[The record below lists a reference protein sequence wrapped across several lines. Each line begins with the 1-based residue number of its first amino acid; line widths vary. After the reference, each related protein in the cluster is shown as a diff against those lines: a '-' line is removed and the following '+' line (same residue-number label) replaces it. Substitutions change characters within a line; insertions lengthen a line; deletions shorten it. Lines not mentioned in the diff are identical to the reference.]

1 MDRIRLTVNGVFND
15 HFKVRNEISY
25 NTSKLEHFG
34 EWVDPSKTSANADKL
49 RGHKGQANNFDLGMQ
64 LEFYPLSLTE
74 FQSYRFKFSPFIT
87 LGAHYTFS
95 SVKAST
101 TYQNPDPSAIGDIE
115 NPTHLPADFAYVI
128 PTGENTNLSFGA
140 KAGLTTFDANLS
152 GLDLNDPNDPA
163 FENINEIFP
172 VFGVGAFWFGDNHY
186 LGVSAPN
193 LLTSEHLDNS
203 QLLRDRGTEEIHYYL
218 TGGYVFNIS
227 DNFKLKP
234 STMVRGVK
242 GAPLSVDVNA
252 NVLLYDKLEAGLG
265 YRFDESI
272 TGLVNFRITQGLR
285 IGYAYDYPTYDLSN
299 DGSHE
304 IMLLFDFDLFGLN
317 KGYDKSP
324 RFF

>member
-1 MDRIRLTVNGVFND
+1 MKKIITKYLLFAGIILFSIKGMAQQDPLFTQYMYNMSVVNPAYATD
-15 HFKVRNEISY
+15 
-25 NTSKLEHFG
+25 
-34 EWVDPSKTSANADKL
+34 DPGML
-49 RGHKGQANNFDLGMQ
+49 DLGALYRMQ
-64 LEFYPLSLTE
+64 WTDVDGAPRTLNFFAHTPISERVELG
-74 FQSYRFKFSPFIT
+74 IT
-87 LGAHYTFS
+87 VVH
-95 SVKAST
+95 
-101 TYQNPDPSAIGDIE
+101 DEIGDIE
-115 NPTHLPADFAYVI
+115 KQNNITADFAYVI